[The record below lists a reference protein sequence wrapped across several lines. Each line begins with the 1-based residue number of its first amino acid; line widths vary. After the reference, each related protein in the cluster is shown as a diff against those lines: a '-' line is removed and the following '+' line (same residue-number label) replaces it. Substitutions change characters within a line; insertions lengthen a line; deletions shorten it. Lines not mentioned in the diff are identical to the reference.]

1 MADAPLPVET
11 VQTLREALS
20 QKYAK
25 RGDDEEE
32 ARRMIMAMDGGAVA
46 NRIIK
51 DEFTDK
57 KLRVLSIAR
66 RLKYSF
72 DTPP

>member
-1 MADAPLPVET
+1 MADEPLPVET
-11 VQTLREALS
+11 VQTLRDALGR
-20 QKYAK
+20 KYA
-25 RGDDEEE
+25 RSDDNDDE
-32 ARRMIMAMDGGAVA
+32 ARRLILAMDSGAVA

>member
-1 MADAPLPVET
+1 MSEGAPLPIET
-11 VQTLREALS
+11 TQTLRNILVEKCA
-20 QKYAK
+20 
-25 RGDDEEE
+25 EEE
-32 ARRMIMAMDGGAVA
+32 ARRFIMAMDSGAVA

-51 DEFTDK
+51 DEFADK

-72 DTPP
+72 DTPL

>member
-1 MADAPLPVET
+1 MADASSLPVET
-11 VQTLREALS
+11 VQTLRDALG
-20 QKYAK
+20 QKYA
-25 RGDDEEE
+25 RSDEE
-32 ARRMIMAMDGGAVA
+32 ARRQIMAMDGGAVA

-57 KLRVLSIAR
+57 KLRILSIAR

>member
-1 MADAPLPVET
+1 MPEGGALPIET
-11 VQTLREALS
+11 VQTLRNSLVEKCA
-20 QKYAK
+20 
-25 RGDDEEE
+25 EEE
-32 ARRMIMAMDGGAVA
+32 ARRLIMAMDSGAVA

-51 DEFTDK
+51 DEFADK

-72 DTPP
+72 DTPL

>member
-11 VQTLREALS
+11 VQTLREALG

>member
-1 MADAPLPVET
+1 
-11 VQTLREALS
+11 
-20 QKYAK
+20 
-25 RGDDEEE
+25 
-32 ARRMIMAMDGGAVA
+32 VA

-51 DEFTDK
+51 DEFADK

-72 DTPP
+72 DTPL